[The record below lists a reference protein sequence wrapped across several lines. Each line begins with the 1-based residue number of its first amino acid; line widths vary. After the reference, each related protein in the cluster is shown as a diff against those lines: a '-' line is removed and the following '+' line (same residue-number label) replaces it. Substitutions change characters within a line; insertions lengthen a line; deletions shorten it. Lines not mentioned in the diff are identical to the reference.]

1 MLNSYY
7 SNTRTGEVA
16 YTPNQNAFAENSNVA
31 RPQVITTNHYGQQSY
46 ANSGTEHR
54 VYGQRTNPS
63 NSSRGNT
70 YQYAQFCKRIRQDL
84 LKISTQSLL
93 DFAIGLDNAYKQGNT
108 KAFIVREIPNLNI
121 YAIKG
126 PTKVCP
132 EFKLMVKDFPAAWSS
147 DLNAYVFYKDPQAMQ
162 KIKNF
167 CIKAKELMSS
177 RIALEAKDSEN
188 FLAIKNGL
196 SDVYDI
202 GFIESPETNLAI
214 IKVTKQVPELVRQ
227 NLIDYIKADL
237 KGFWSHNLFAWCVS
251 SLCLDKVNMLI
262 DKLNKGDFDPGVYK
276 PRYQNYNRNAQN
288 AFEQPQ
294 YGQPKPY
301 YAYVR

>member
-132 EFKLMVKDFPAAWSS
+132 EFKDFLVPLCVYRGGICTEFHPCGYNKTIKEKQIDS
-147 DLNAYVFYKDPQAMQ
+147 D
-162 KIKNF
+162 
-167 CIKAKELMSS
+167 
-177 RIALEAKDSEN
+177 
-188 FLAIKNGL
+188 
-196 SDVYDI
+196 
-202 GFIESPETNLAI
+202 
-214 IKVTKQVPELVRQ
+214 
-227 NLIDYIKADL
+227 
-237 KGFWSHNLFAWCVS
+237 
-251 SLCLDKVNMLI
+251 
-262 DKLNKGDFDPGVYK
+262 
-276 PRYQNYNRNAQN
+276 
-288 AFEQPQ
+288 
-294 YGQPKPY
+294 
-301 YAYVR
+301 